1 MASTFKSGD
10 AGYKHTSENFAKRVL
25 RFFPTKKLEQLLYD
39 PMGSEAEF
47 NRQKNLGVI
56 KECFDNNWVGSGAPS
71 LTNVPT
77 GGNAGEYYFRTDTP
91 GTANQR
97 IYICTVGT
105 GNGTLGTW
113 VALTL

>member
-1 MASTFKSGD
+1 MATFSTGD
-10 AGYKHTSENFAKRVL
+10 PGFKHTMEIAAKRI
-25 RFFPTKKLEQLLYD
+25 RRYFPTKTLASLLYE
-39 PMGSEAEF
+39 PMHAEAELD
-47 NRQKNLGVI
+47 RQINIGTI
-56 KECFDNNWVGSGAPS
+56 KAPDDYMWIGSGVPS

-77 GGNAGEYYFRTDTP
+77 GGTAGEFYFRTDTP

-113 VALTL
+113 VALVV